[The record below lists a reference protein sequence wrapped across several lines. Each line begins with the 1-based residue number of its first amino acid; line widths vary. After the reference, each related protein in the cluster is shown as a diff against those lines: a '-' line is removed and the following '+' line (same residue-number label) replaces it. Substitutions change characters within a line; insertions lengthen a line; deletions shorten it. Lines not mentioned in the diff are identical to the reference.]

1 MHCPQEVRHFMGA
14 FFMGRSNKYSYGFK
28 LLCVEAVVREHRSVK
43 SVAMERG
50 FQKSNLRLWIGF
62 YQKYGSSGLLPR
74 ARCQHYD
81 AAFKLRVIEAI
92 DKELLSLCSACV
104 RFNISSESVIIQW
117 RRAYE
122 SKGLAGLL
130 SQKKGRPTKMKQP
143 IKRKPRKSARP
154 LTREEELLAENEY
167 LRAENELLKK
177 LHALAPT
184 SKKQK
189 P

>member
-1 MHCPQEVRHFMGA
+1 
-14 FFMGRSNKYSYGFK
+14 MGRKTKYSYAFK
-28 LLCVEAVVREHRSVK
+28 LGCVEAVIKEHCSIT
-43 SVAMERG
+43 SVAKEGG
-50 FQKSNLRLWIGF
+50 FQESNLRLWIGF
-62 YQKYGSSGLLPR
+62 YQKYGPSGLIPR
-74 ARCQHYD
+74 AMCQHYE
-81 AAFKLRVIEAI
+81 AAFKVRVIETI

-104 RFNISSESVIIQW
+104 RFNIASESVIIQW

-130 SQKKGRPTKMKQP
+130 PQKKGRPVKMQQQP
-143 IKRKPRKSARP
+143 IKRKPRKSSKP

-177 LHALAPT
+177 LQALAPT